1 LASGKCG
8 AEQRTFYSR
17 LFKRDELAM
26 HGDRCG
32 YFNLFRSKNG
42 GYNCRAKS
50 TMASQGAKKP
60 VLLVIDE
67 AHNICPQQSTS
78 RLQEIATQY
87 IVEIAGEGLKYGLRL
102 LLVSQRPAKIHASV
116 LTQCDNLVLMRMTST
131 ADVETLAQAFS
142 QVSPSLVAQ
151 SKFFVKGESLIVG
164 EIAKSPTFA
173 KFEGRL
179 TQEGGGA

>member
-1 LASGKCG
+1 VGNV
-8 AEQRTFYSR
+8 EQNREPSIADSLKETNW
-17 LFKRDELAM
+17 
-26 HGDRCG
+26 RCMVIDVG
-32 YFNLFRSKNG
+32 TLTSSDQKTVATIAVLNQLWQ
-42 GYNCRAKS
+42 AKDP
-50 TMASQGAKKP
+50 KKP